1 MTPVKDGHPL
11 ERSSAMKIRNQLA
24 RKVGL
29 IGAGAGLVMFALF
42 GLLHGSV
49 IGGAIGLD
57 IVSGIYSTAASPTLL
72 ARVIIG
78 GSMLAGV
85 IIAGVMFVVGFGTVG
100 AAAGWVLGWM
110 VEPKETGEYAKAKHN
125 N

>member
-1 MTPVKDGHPL
+1 
-11 ERSSAMKIRNQLA
+11 MKIRNQLA
-24 RKVGL
+24 RKTGI
-29 IGAGAGLVMFALF
+29 IGAGVGLVMFAFF
-42 GLLHGSV
+42 GLLQGSV

-57 IVSGIYSTAASPTLL
+57 IVNGIYSTAASPTLL

-85 IIAGVMFVVGFGTVG
+85 IISGVMFVAGFGTVG
-100 AAAGWVLGWM
+100 AAAGWMLGWL
-110 VEPKETGEYAKAKHN
+110 VEPKEAKDYAGAKHN